1 MKQFRKLLCLAC
13 TLVLCVA
20 TILPAAV
27 HAESGTTMYVVAKNY
42 VNMRSEANTQ
52 TSTIITQVPD
62 DAAVTVIEI
71 ENGWAEVTYDEK
83 TGFIYTSY
91 LTKKNPNP
99 TTMWVETGKSSGLN
113 FREAP
118 NGALIEE
125 LPNGTQVLVYY
136 VEDGWACISAD
147 GKEGFSFYTYL
158 TATNPSEDEGADAP
172 GAGEGTD
179 TPDDGTDTTPPAP
192 TGTAAKVK
200 EDGTNAYSEPR
211 SSASVVATYDAGKE
225 VLITRNN
232 SNGWSIVYADG
243 KVVYMLT
250 SALEAVTAEDSEGE
264 GTENEGAEGEDGEQA
279 PAPSLPSEYTL
290 MKVKG
295 GKLAFRS
302 TPEKKSNNVICF
314 YNTGTEV
321 KVYATA
327 NGWAQVAVDGQVGY
341 MMTSFLEKVQAEED
355 QPEEDENEQPEAP
368 ALPGEYTLMKVKG
381 GKLAFRTAPVKKS
394 NNVICFY
401 NTGTEVKVYATANG
415 WAQVAVD
422 GQVGFMVSSYLEKVE
437 TEEDQPDGEE
447 TEQPEAP
454 SLPGEYKLM
463 NVKGGKLAL
472 RSTPEKKSNN
482 LIKFLNDGA
491 EVKVYA
497 TANGWALVIAG
508 GNQGYVVASYL
519 ETATADAEQ
528 PEEGEQPGSTVSYQA
543 EVNTGST
550 AKLRLRSEPNT
561 TSDILGSYP
570 NGTKVTVLST
580 ADGWCKVS
588 VDGKEG
594 YMGAS
599 KLKKVEAE
607 SEQPDS
613 EQPGSE
619 EDGDD
624 NNDNQ
629 QSAPSGSV
637 FKTIA
642 NAKSSFVNLRT
653 STSTANKSNIIAEL
667 ANGTVVKVVSE
678 HGLYTKVSVD
688 GQVGYVVSSYLK

>member
-327 NGWAQVAVDGQVGY
+327 NGWAQVAVDGQVG
-341 MMTSFLEKVQAEED
+341 
-355 QPEEDENEQPEAP
+355 
-368 ALPGEYTLMKVKG
+368 
-381 GKLAFRTAPVKKS
+381 
-394 NNVICFY
+394 
-401 NTGTEVKVYATANG
+401 
-415 WAQVAVD
+415 
-422 GQVGFMVSSYLEKVE
+422 FMVSSYLEKVE

-463 NVKGGKLAL
+463 KVKGGKLAL